1 MRLVLYCMLD
11 GTPLTPQARS
21 QRNFPVADKIREA
34 LRAQG
39 VTVDDAKGEWT
50 SKDGQSGKLAEL
62 QTVAQ
67 PSAGVSLTDEEVAT
81 TIAQV
86 RKRFPS

>member
-1 MRLVLYCMLD
+1 MLD

-21 QRNFPVADKIREA
+21 QRNFPVADKIRQA

-50 SKDGQSGKLAEL
+50 SKDGQSGKFPNVVEL

-67 PSAGVSLTDEEVAT
+67 PSAGVSLTDEEVVT